1 MTSLLDPS
9 SGTHDDLPRTGR
21 GDAASFSLSDRYTRE
36 SGTVFLTGI
45 QALVRTVRDRARLDR
60 RQNLATASLVSGYEG
75 SPLAGYDLELARRA
89 EFLDPYDIVHRPA
102 LNEEAGATAVMGSQL
117 ARRTGTLRSTP
128 HTGGAPLHGV
138 VGYWYGK
145 SPGLDRATDA
155 LRHANLIGTDPHG
168 GAVVLVGDDPGAKSS
183 TVPCASELALADL
196 YMPTLYPADSQDVL
210 DFGVHAALLSR
221 ASGLWAAMKISAHV
235 ADASSTALVDP
246 DRILPVYGDLGL
258 SPHVPSGQLLGS
270 SLMELEQN
278 QLTIRLPRAREYARL
293 NRLNRIVQRTADDRI
308 GIVAAGKTYL
318 DVREAL
324 RRLGLDSDEL
334 ARRGVRLLKLGMV
347 YPLEPTILDEFM
359 DGLDE
364 VIVVEEKRDFI
375 ETMIRDIMFRRPGV
389 AAVVGKA
396 HEDGSTLFSRFGELD
411 VDSVSRG
418 LAQRLGTVHG
428 IESARAWLE
437 GPGRARS
444 RISLPLAAAR
454 TPYFCSGCPHNSSTK
469 VADGT
474 LVGGGIGCHAMVLLM
489 DEQQVGTVTGVTQM
503 GGEGIQWT
511 GMAPFL
517 TERHLV
523 QNVGDGTFMHSG
535 SLALRA
541 AVASGD
547 NITYK
552 LLYNGTVAMTGGQ
565 DPVGEM
571 SLPEILRLL
580 QAEKVAKIVVTT
592 DNVKATRALGVP
604 RGIEVRDRVDTLEV
618 QQELAAIPG
627 VTVLVHDQF
636 CAAEKR
642 RHRKRGTYPTPDERV
657 VINERICEGCGDCGR
672 KSNCLSVHPVDTEF
686 GRKTQI
692 DQSTCNFDFSCV
704 QGDCPAFVTVV
715 PGTTTERVA
724 TAPPLDVAAVPE
736 PGRTEI
742 DAARGFSLRLTGI
755 GGTGIVTVSAVL
767 ATAAVLDGYSART
780 LDMTGLAQKG
790 GAVVSDV
797 RVSRTPLEQP
807 PKIGAGDCDLYLCC
821 DGLVGADST
830 NLKVAD
836 PQRTTAVVSTTQ
848 IPTGKMVIDTAE
860 HYPATSDI
868 QAVIH
873 RASSRGLYLDPG
885 HLTESLF
892 GSTQTANM
900 LMVGAAYQSG
910 ALPVSAA
917 AIEQAIELNGVAVE
931 ANLQA
936 FRRGRQAVAAPDAL
950 AALVSE
956 LHRPVNTAT
965 AELHE
970 PTAACLEL
978 LSELGSDA
986 SAELR
991 DMLALRVDELIG
1003 YQDRAYAADYVSR
1016 VEQLRAAEAL
1026 AAPQSPAG
1034 TAAHAGAQSEQLTLA
1049 VARNLFK
1056 LMAYKDEY
1064 EVARLAVDPEFTTQL
1079 GQDWGE
1085 GAVAKLQLH
1094 PPALRAMGM
1103 KKKISIGPRAMPAM
1117 KALARM
1123 KRLRGTRMD
1132 VFGYAGVRRVEREL
1146 LAQYRDLVAHLTTE
1160 LRRTGPVG
1168 RDANWLG
1175 TAVALAEL
1183 PDMVRGYE
1191 DVKLEN
1197 VARYRDQLAEL
1208 RAQLDCR
1215 G

>member
-1 MTSLLDPS
+1 MTSLLHPAD
-9 SGTHDDLPRTGR
+9 GAHDDLPRTGQA
-21 GDAASFSLSDRYTRE
+21 DAGSFSLSDRYTRE

-60 RQNLATASLVSGYEG
+60 RQNLLTASLVSGYEG
-75 SPLAGYDLELARRA
+75 SPLAGYDLELARRR
-89 EFLDPYDIVHRPA
+89 EFLDPFDIVHRPA

-117 ARRTGTLRSTP
+117 ARRTGTLRATGN
-128 HTGGAPLHGV
+128 TGGAALQGV

-145 SPGLDRATDA
+145 APGLDRATDA
-155 LRHANLIGTDPHG
+155 LRHANLIGTDPNG

-210 DFGVHAALLSR
+210 DFGVHAAMLSR
-221 ASGLWAAMKISAHV
+221 VSGLWSAMKISAHV
-235 ADASSTALVDP
+235 ADASSTAIVDP
-246 DRILPVYGDLGL
+246 DRILPVYGDLGA
-258 SPHVPSGQLLGS
+258 SPHVPSGRLLGS

-278 QLTIRLPRAREYARL
+278 QLTIRIPRALEYARL
-293 NRLNRIVQRTADDRI
+293 NRLNRIVQATPDDRI

-318 DVREAL
+318 DVRESL
-324 RRLGLDSDEL
+324 RRLGIGDDEL
-334 ARRGVRLLKLGMV
+334 ARRGIRILKLGMI
-347 YPLEPTILDEFM
+347 YPLERQILDEFM
-359 DGLDE
+359 SGLDE

-375 ETMIRDIMFRRPGV
+375 ETMIRDIQFRKPGV
-389 AAVVGKA
+389 ANVVGKA

-411 VDSVSRG
+411 VDSVTRG
-418 LAQRLGTVHG
+418 LAQRLGPVHG
-428 IESARAWLE
+428 IEPARAWLE
-437 GPGRARS
+437 GPGRGRS
-444 RISLPLAAAR
+444 RIMLPLAASR

-474 LVGGGIGCHAMVLLM
+474 LVGGGIGCHAMVLMM
-489 DEQQVGTVTGVTQM
+489 DEEQVGHVTGVTQM

-517 TERHLV
+517 NERHMV
-523 QNVGDGTFMHSG
+523 QNVGDGTFMHSA

-571 SLPEILRLL
+571 TLPEILRLL
-580 QAEKVAKIVVTT
+580 QAEKVARIVVTT
-592 DNVKATRALGVP
+592 DNVRATRAQGLP
-604 RGIEVRDRVDTLEV
+604 RGVEVRDRVDTLEV
-618 QQELAAIPG
+618 QRELAAVPG

-657 VINERICEGCGDCGR
+657 VINERICEGCGDCGK
-672 KSNCLSVHPVDTEF
+672 KSNCLSVHPVETEF

-692 DQSTCNFDFSCV
+692 DQSTCNFDFSCL

-715 PGTTTERVA
+715 PGTTSGRVA
-724 TAPPLDVAAVPE
+724 SAPALAADAIAE
-736 PGRTEI
+736 PAGVGV
-742 DAARGFSLRLTGI
+742 DPDRGFSLRLTGI

-767 ATAAVLDGYSART
+767 ATAAVLDGHSARA

-797 RVSRTPLEQP
+797 RVTRTPTEQP

-830 NLKVAD
+830 HLKVAD
-836 PQRTTAVVSTTQ
+836 PDRTTAVVSTTR

-868 QAVIH
+868 QSVIDG
-873 RASSRGLYLDPG
+873 ATSRGVYLDPG
-885 HLTESLF
+885 ALTDQLF

-910 ALPVSAA
+910 ALPISSHS
-917 AIEQAIELNGVAVE
+917 IERAIELNGVAVD

-936 FRRGRQAVAAPDAL
+936 FRRGRQAVAEPRAL
-950 AALVSE
+950 GALLAE
-956 LHRPVNTAT
+956 LHRPVATAT
-965 AELHE
+965 ARPHT
-970 PTAACLEL
+970 PSPAAERL
-978 LSELGSDA
+978 LTHLGPDA
-986 SAELR
+986 SRELR
-991 DMLALRVDELIG
+991 EVVALRIDELIA
-1003 YQDRAYAADYVSR
+1003 YQDEAYAADYARR
-1016 VEQLRAAEAL
+1016 VGQVRAAETPRDGVDTAP
-1026 AAPQSPAG
+1026 AAVETGPA
-1034 TAAHAGAQSEQLTLA
+1034 AEQLSLA

-1064 EVARLAVDPEFTTQL
+1064 EVARLAVDPEFAAQL
-1079 GQDWGE
+1079 DEDWGE
-1085 GAVAKLQLH
+1085 GAVPKLKLH
-1094 PPALRAMGM
+1094 PPILRAMGM

-1123 KRLRGTRMD
+1123 KRLRGTPLDM
-1132 VFGYAGVRRVEREL
+1132 FGYAGVRRTERDLLAEYREL
-1146 LAQYRDLVAHLTTE
+1146 VDELTAG
-1160 LRRTGPVG
+1160 LRRVGPAG
-1168 RDANWLG
+1168 TDIAWRA

-1197 VARYRDQLAEL
+1197 VERYREELARL
-1208 RAQLDCR
+1208 RSALT
-1215 G
+1215 